1 MRRYSLQASTTTAFR
16 RFLREGVR
24 ERPLCLDG
32 RPLALLDIRDD
43 GKSAQDFV
51 AGLSLEEFKRDRKTF
66 YAVTRALEIISE
78 AARRLPP
85 EMQARHPEL
94 PWRAI
99 MGVGN
104 VYRHNYDD
112 VEEDY
117 VWRTLHESLPALL
130 AAIEKEI
137 ERAASGG
144 TP

>member
-1 MRRYSLQASTTTAFR
+1 MLSDTAA
-16 RFLREGVR
+16 
-24 ERPLCLDG
+24 
-32 RPLALLDIRDD
+32 LALLDIRDN
-43 GKSAQDFV
+43 GKYAQEFIG
-51 AGLSLEEFKRDRKTF
+51 GLSLEEFKRDRKTL
-66 YAVTRALEIISE
+66 YAVIRALKIISE

-85 EMQARHPEL
+85 ELQARHPEL

-99 MGVGN
+99 TGAGN

-130 AAIEKEI
+130 TAIAEEI
-137 ERAASGG
+137 ERPAFGG

>member
-1 MRRYSLQASTTTAFR
+1 M
-16 RFLREGVR
+16 
-24 ERPLCLDG
+24 
-32 RPLALLDIRDD
+32 ALLDIPSN
-43 GKSAQDFV
+43 GKYAQEFV

-66 YAVTRALEIISE
+66 HAVIRALEIISE

-85 EMQARHPEL
+85 MMARHPEL

-117 VWRTLHESLPALL
+117 V
-130 AAIEKEI
+130 
-137 ERAASGG
+137 
-144 TP
+144 